1 MARALSAPSNLP
13 SLVKTTFAKALSGG
27 DLHYFPTKVTVLPV
41 NSVPVSSRPVPT
53 SLTIKQLPHLPNANT
68 NEPPSSNSA
77 SRQH

>member
-13 SLVKTTFAKALSGG
+13 SLVKATFAKALSGG

-41 NSVPVSSRPVPT
+41 NSVPVSSPG
-53 SLTIKQLPHLPNANT
+53 SHLTIKQLPHPPNANM